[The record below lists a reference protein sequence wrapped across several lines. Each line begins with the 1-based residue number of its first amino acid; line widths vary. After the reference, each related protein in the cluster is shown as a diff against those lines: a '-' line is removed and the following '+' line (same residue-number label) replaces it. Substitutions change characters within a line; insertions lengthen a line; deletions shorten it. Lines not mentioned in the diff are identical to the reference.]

1 MACAE
6 TGEEEFVVEFGRR
19 EVLLVISGSGSG
31 TVGVKVREIPA
42 ATGVA
47 VVGMGARA
55 KANVRCAL
63 PIVGVVA

>member
-19 EVLLVISGSGSG
+19 EVLLVISGSRSG
-31 TVGVKVREIPA
+31 TVSMKVWEIPA

-47 VVGMGARA
+47 VVGVGARA
-55 KANVRCAL
+55 KADVGCAL
-63 PIVGVVA
+63 PILGVVA